1 VGQQSP
7 NTTDIEN
14 SNTHVT
20 LPTCSTPCG
29 PKKAAKSSPST
40 TITQAMLI
48 KKQYEVLSVQKEK
61 FKVEIEKIKLEN
73 IKLQLEISRLNQWA
87 MNENDAIIALNA
99 L

>member
-7 NTTDIEN
+7 STTDIDN
-14 SNTHVT
+14 SNT

-29 PKKAAKSSPST
+29 PKKGKSSTST
-40 TITQAMLI
+40 TVTQAMLI
-48 KKQYEVLSVQKEK
+48 KKQYEVPSVQEEK
-61 FKVEIEKIKLEN
+61 FEVEIEKIKLEN

-87 MNENDAIIALNA
+87 MNENDAVIALNA